1 MAAAI
6 EIAEETLSDARVLG
20 VCDALLGSKLR
31 MLSLRKCI
39 IDDKAFK
46 KMMACVANSKT
57 ILQLALSVGVVKDI
71 SRVKILALA
80 LQKNRSLVSLLVN
93 GNAFGDEGM
102 EILGTSLA
110 QHPNIVSLDVGDCN
124 LGDDSLEFISDLLPP
139 NGGKPGL
146 ADLTL
151 SANTSIS
158 PEAWAKFAVALAVSS
173 HLRELYV
180 DYNRLGDYAAS
191 CLLVGL
197 TSKRQI
203 EILDLEGTG
212 VTDHT
217 AKLVS
222 YLVENF
228 PVKLRR
234 VILAENKINEEVKE
248 EIKQSLA
255 DDSNS
260 EVQSLASTDLY
271 TTGQS
276 ANDSLNPLPR
286 PVEVK
291 IHHVEPV
298 GTSKD
303 HKKGK
308 KNNRKNTTIST
319 LGETEGDRNSDMKDD
334 TVATDEDYKVLAK
347 ALEAGLSTGGTSD
360 LGLTGQTNEE
370 EGEVEDEE
378 EEEEGDILT
387 EVPVVGT
394 NRKVVNVTVSQKSH
408 TTDWNSLGELMDDD
422 NDEGELIK

>member
-1 MAAAI
+1 MAATI
-6 EIAEETLSDARVLG
+6 EIAEENLSDARVLG
-20 VCDALLGSKLR
+20 VCDALLGLKLR
-31 MLSLRKCI
+31 MLSLRKCV
-39 IDDKAFK
+39 IDDHSFK
-46 KMMACVANSKT
+46 RIMACVANSKT
-57 ILQLALSVGVVKDI
+57 ILQLALSVGVINDI
-71 SRVKILALA
+71 ARVKILALA

-110 QHPNIVSLDVGDCN
+110 QHPNIVALDVGDCN
-124 LGDDSLEFISDLLPP
+124 LGDNSLEFISDLLPQ
-139 NGGKPGL
+139 NGAKPGL

-203 EILDLEGTG
+203 EVLDLEGTRI
-212 VTDHT
+212 TDHT
-217 AKLVS
+217 AKLVAH
-222 YLVENF
+222 LVDNF

-234 VILAENKINEEVKE
+234 VILAENKINEELKE
-248 EIKQSLA
+248 EIRQSLG
-255 DDSNS
+255 DDINS

-276 ANDSLNPLPR
+276 GNDSLNPLPK

-291 IHHVEPV
+291 IQQVEPV
-298 GTSKD
+298 GTN
-303 HKKGK
+303 KKIKKVK

-319 LGETEGDRNSDMKDD
+319 LGETEGDIKDD

-360 LGLTGQTNEE
+360 LGLTGQTNEDVVPE
-370 EGEVEDEE
+370 EDD
-378 EEEEGDILT
+378 EGDILN
-387 EVPVVGT
+387 EVPVVEA
-394 NRKVVNVTVSQKSH
+394 NRKLVNVTVSQPSH
-408 TTDWNSLGELMDDD
+408 TTDWKSLGELMDADD
-422 NDEGELIK
+422 DEGEFIN

>member
-1 MAAAI
+1 MAATI
-6 EIAEETLSDARVLG
+6 EIAGETLSDTRVMDM
-20 VCDALLGSKLR
+20 CDALLGSQLR
-31 MLSLRKCI
+31 MLSLRNCVI
-39 IDDKAFK
+39 NDNAFK
-46 KMMACVANSKT
+46 KIMACVANSKS
-57 ILQLALSVGVVKDI
+57 ILQLALSVGIVKDI

-93 GNAFGDEGM
+93 GNTFGDEGM
-102 EILGTSLA
+102 AILGESLA

-124 LGDDSLEFISDLLPP
+124 LGDESLEVISDLLPP
-139 NGGKPGL
+139 NGAKPGL

-222 YLVENF
+222 YLVESF

-234 VILAENKINEEVKE
+234 VILAENKINEVIVG
-248 EIKQSLA
+248 EIKHSLA

-260 EVQSLASTDLY
+260 EVQSLASTDLVIP
-271 TTGQS
+271 GQS
-276 ANDSLNPLPR
+276 GSLNPLPR

-298 GTSKD
+298 GTNKSL
-303 HKKGK
+303 KKGK
-308 KNNRKNTTIST
+308 KNSRKNTTIST
-319 LGETEGDRNSDMKDD
+319 LGETNSSDRNSVIKDD
-334 TVATDEDYKVLAK
+334 TVATDEDYKVLAQ

-360 LGLTGQTNEE
+360 MGLTGQTGEGEEGSSEE
-370 EGEVEDEE
+370 EGEL
-378 EEEEGDILT
+378 LT
-387 EVPVVGT
+387 EVPLTGT
-394 NRKVVNVTVSQKSH
+394 IHRKVLNVTNMSPH
-408 TTDWNSLGELMDDD
+408 TTDWKSLGELMDD
-422 NDEGELIK
+422 NADEGELIK

>member
-1 MAAAI
+1 MAATI
-6 EIAEETLSDARVLG
+6 EIAGETLSDARVLG
-20 VCDALLGSKLR
+20 ICDALLGSKLR
-31 MLSLRKCI
+31 MLSLRNCVVN
-39 IDDKAFK
+39 DKAFK
-46 KMMACVANSKT
+46 KIMACVANSKT
-57 ILQLALSVGVVKDI
+57 ILQLALSVGVVKDLP
-71 SRVKILALA
+71 RVKILALA

-93 GNAFGDEGM
+93 GNPFGDEGM

-124 LGDDSLEFISDLLPP
+124 LGDESLEYISDLLPP

-146 ADLTL
+146 TDLTL

-173 HLRELYV
+173 QLRELYV

-197 TSKRQI
+197 TSNRQI

-212 VTDHT
+212 ITDHT
-217 AKLVS
+217 AKLLS

-234 VILAENKINEEVKE
+234 VVLAENKIDEVMIR
-248 EIKQSLA
+248 EIKQSLD

-260 EVQSLASTDLY
+260 DVQSLASTDLY

-276 ANDSLNPLPR
+276 ANDSLNPLPK

-291 IHHVEPV
+291 LHHVEPV
-298 GTSKD
+298 GTNKPL
-303 HKKGK
+303 KKGK
-308 KNNRKNTTIST
+308 KNRKNTTISS
-319 LGETEGDRNSDMKDD
+319 LGETDDRDKNSDIKDD

-360 LGLTGQTNEE
+360 LGLTGHSQTFDE
-370 EGEVEDEE
+370 EDESS
-378 EEEEGDILT
+378 EEGDILT
-387 EVPVVGT
+387 EVPAT
-394 NRKVVNVTVSQKSH
+394 EIHRKVLKVTNVSQKSH
-408 TTDWNSLGELMDDD
+408 TTDWNSLGELIDDD
-422 NDEGELIK
+422 DDEGELLK